1 MIDEIERRILVREL
15 MSGLPDD
22 EWGVVW
28 LYYFRGLPFSV
39 VGMVLG
45 FHESWGC
52 VLHGRA
58 LERMRRVRI

>member
-1 MIDEIERRILVREL
+1 VSELERRVFVSEL
-15 MSGLPDD
+15 MDRLPDD

-39 VGMVLG
+39 VGMILG
-45 FHESWGC
+45 FNESWGSQ
-52 VLHGRA
+52 LHKRA